1 MHWIVLWEILK
12 YFEEILYNT
21 HGYIFA
27 GGLYQ
32 MISVWLFFFNV
43 YHASDCQLW
52 LVVRCWVGAYIS
64 QAF

>member
-27 GGLYQ
+27 LWGVVPDDFC
-32 MISVWLFFFNV
+32 MAVLF
-43 YHASDCQLW
+43 
-52 LVVRCWVGAYIS
+52 
-64 QAF
+64 

>member
-27 GGLYQ
+27 IWGGGVVPDDFC
-32 MISVWLFFFNV
+32 MAVLF
-43 YHASDCQLW
+43 
-52 LVVRCWVGAYIS
+52 
-64 QAF
+64 

>member
-27 GGLYQ
+27 IMGGCTRWFLYGCSFLIYI
-32 MISVWLFFFNV
+32 MLAI
-43 YHASDCQLW
+43 
-52 LVVRCWVGAYIS
+52 VGCGL
-64 QAF
+64 